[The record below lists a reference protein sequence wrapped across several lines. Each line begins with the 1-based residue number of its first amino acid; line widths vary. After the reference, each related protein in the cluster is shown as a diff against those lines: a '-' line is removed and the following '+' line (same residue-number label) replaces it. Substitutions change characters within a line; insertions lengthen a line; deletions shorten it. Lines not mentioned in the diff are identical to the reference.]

1 MQSKTKIST
10 GQFFV
15 VIMLSRI
22 MHVML
27 YKANTFTS
35 GMPLM
40 VGLLIS
46 TAIEALLAVP
56 VFIFLVKK
64 DDIIESAFANK
75 KLCLA
80 LKAALAVYFTFVS
93 GITLYLFADF
103 MHTEFI
109 HIATPVW
116 IVGALA
122 LAGAYCARL
131 GIEGIARA
139 GAAVFWVFVALLV
152 LMAVVNEGRYEPLN
166 LVPVRQS
173 DYKMMWDYVI
183 KDISSCRWLPLTVAL
198 AGYLKQ
204 GAQKA
209 AVGYLVTKLAI
220 IEGVLLLITMILW
233 TFVEVPGYP
242 ILALGVYAK
251 TDLIRQFNAINMFV
265 WVLNCVLVNGVYLNV
280 ASALAKKRNWLSV
293 LVPAAIAATFAM
305 LCYKHVVMLTQDVQN
320 VIMFA
325 GILIIGVL
333 VPLAAVICWRV
344 KKLCEGL
351 RQSSYQQ

>member
-10 GQFFV
+10 GQFF
-15 VIMLSRI
+15 IIIILSRI

-35 GMPLM
+35 GTPLM

-75 KLCLA
+75 KLCTA
-80 LKAALAVYFTFVS
+80 LKFAMALYFTFVS

-103 MHTEFI
+103 MRTEFTL
-109 HIATPVW
+109 IASPMW
-116 IVGALA
+116 IVGVLA

-131 GIEGIARA
+131 GIEGVARA
-139 GAAVFWVFVALLV
+139 GTAVFWVFVALLV
-152 LMAVVNEGRYEPLN
+152 LMAVVNQGRYDPLN
-166 LVPVRQS
+166 LTPVRQS
-173 DYKMMWDYVI
+173 DYEMMWDYVV

-198 AGYLKQ
+198 AAYLKQ

-209 AVGYLVTKLAI
+209 AVGYLFAKLAI
-220 IEGVLLLITMILW
+220 IEGVFLLITMVLW
-233 TFVEVPGYP
+233 RFVEVPGYP

-251 TDLIRQFNAINMFV
+251 TDIIRQFNAINMFV

-280 ASALAKKRNWLSV
+280 ASALAKKRSWLSV

-305 LCYKHVVMLTQDVQN
+305 LCYKHVIMMPQDLQN

-325 GILIIGVL
+325 GIVIIGVL
-333 VPLAAVICWRV
+333 VPLAAIICWRV
-344 KKLCEGL
+344 RKLCEKL
-351 RQSSYQQ
+351 RQSSYLQ